1 MKLAILAAIIFLA
14 GLWPGLAKYNGPL
27 PDAPRAQTMAAG
39 PQAHA
44 AHPVLVKMAGMLKL
58 RL

>member
-14 GLWPGLAKYNGPL
+14 GLWPGLAKYAGPM
-27 PDAPRAQTMAAG
+27 PDAPRAQTLAAA
-39 PQAHA
+39 PPAHP
-44 AHPVLVKMAGMLKL
+44 AHPVLVKMAGIFRL

>member
-14 GLWPGLAKYNGPL
+14 GLWPGLAKYAGPM
-27 PDAPRAQTMAAG
+27 PDAPRAQKMAAA
-39 PQAHA
+39 PAHPV
-44 AHPVLVKMAGMLKL
+44 HPVLVKVAGIFRL

>member
-14 GLWPGLAKYNGPL
+14 GLWPGLAKYSGPL
-27 PDAPRAQTMAAG
+27 PDAPRATTMAAA
-39 PQAHA
+39 PPAHP
-44 AHPVLVKMAGMLKL
+44 AHPVLMKMAGILKL